1 MTMQSYSQKQND
13 KLEQFVSEIN
23 SLRPTKEQNREVAQ
37 LLFDLYVTE
46 QKKRLVQ
53 YRDKE
58 GNAHY
63 RTEEAG
69 KGYLKNARYV
79 ITTAELMRHVQGKA
93 VYGIF
98 GGRELSKFLCFD
110 IDYGSWR
117 KSEKWANKII
127 NSLQR
132 HGIEREQIHVSFSG
146 KKGFHIDLFFEQ
158 ATSIKMMQTF
168 YEHIVKDI
176 EGDKHKIEF
185 RPTNM
190 QGVKLPLSVHK
201 STQTVCYFVPNN
213 TFDLVR
219 ATLSAKDAIAYLQKA
234 KENRIN
240 VHSFIDQCKK
250 LQSKVHASAAEHKHV
265 ERTEESLTYAKA
277 NIDNN
282 IFQSVEDK
290 LAYCKQLLL
299 SRKLAYKGSRHN
311 ATLFIGQYLKELGSS
326 QEQTT
331 SEVKA
336 FITEA
341 YTNDRNKFGE
351 DTTLE
356 YALGEVERLTRIIY
370 EKDYSLHNE
379 GRKEWEL
386 FESELTF
393 ILETVN
399 NTNEKRKF
407 PLIQLLFAFLME
419 SKKHAKKSNGYVFY
433 TAYSTLAKYGCDS
446 NRQRL
451 KKQIDK
457 LVGLGVL
464 EIAKETEQV
473 GVHKTPYY
481 FKVNIPNGKAGSNS
495 LVLPAESG
503 EKEKKIDTII
513 ATLFAEEK
521 ASKLVPK
528 TYYYEKVKPIYKAA
542 M

>member
-1 MTMQSYSQKQND
+1 MQDYIQKQNN
-13 KLEQFVSEIN
+13 KLEQFILEIN
-23 SLRPTKEQNREVAQ
+23 NFRPTKEQERKIAQ

-53 YRDKE
+53 YRDEQGK
-58 GNAHY
+58 AQY
-63 RTEEAG
+63 KTEEAG
-69 KGYLKNARYV
+69 KGYLKNARYI
-79 ITTAELMRHVQGKA
+79 ITTEELVRHIQGKA

-98 GGRELSKFLCFD
+98 GGKELSKFLCFD
-110 IDYGSWR
+110 IDYGSWK
-117 KSEKWANKII
+117 KSEKWARRII
-127 NSLQR
+127 NSLLR
-132 HGIEREQIHVSFSG
+132 HGIKREQIHVSFSG
-146 KKGFHIDLFFEQ
+146 KKGFHIDMFFEQ
-158 ATSIKMMQTF
+158 AMSIKIMKVF
-168 YEHIVKDI
+168 YEHIVKDV

-201 STQTVCYFVPNN
+201 GTYISTYFVPND
-213 TFDLVR
+213 TFDCLR
-219 ATLSAKDAIAYLQKA
+219 GTLNAKPTIGYLQKA

-240 VHSFIDQCKK
+240 AHSFIDMCKK
-250 LQSKVHASAAEHKHV
+250 LKPTVNAIAVEHKHV
-265 ERTEESLTYAKA
+265 KQTEKLLTHAKA
-277 NIDNN
+277 NIANT
-282 IFQSVEDK
+282 FQSVEDK
-290 LAYCKQLLL
+290 LEYCKQLLL
-299 SRKLAYKGSRHN
+299 SRKLAYKGTRHK
-311 ATLFIGQYLKELGSS
+311 ATLLIGQYLKELGNT

-331 SEVKA
+331 AEVKA

-341 YTNDRNKFGE
+341 YANDRSKFGE

-356 YALGEVERLTRIIY
+356 YALGEAERLTGIVY
-370 EKDYSLHNE
+370 EKDYSLYNE

-399 NTNEKRKF
+399 NTSEKRKF

-419 SKKHAKKSNGYVFY
+419 SKKHAKKRNGYVFY

-457 LVGLGVL
+457 LVALGVL
-464 EIAKETEQV
+464 EIAKATEQV
-473 GVHKTPYY
+473 GKHKTPYY
-481 FKVNIPNGKAGSNS
+481 FKVNIPKAGVDSNS
-495 LVLPAESG
+495 LVLTVESV
-503 EKEKKIDTII
+503 EEDKKIDTII

-528 TYYYEKVKPIYKAA
+528 TYYYENVKPIYKA

>member
-1 MTMQSYSQKQND
+1 MRDYIQEQND
-13 KLEQFVSEIN
+13 KMEQFVQEIN
-23 SLRPTKEQNREVAQ
+23 SFRPTMEQEREIAQ

-58 GNAHY
+58 GKAQY

-69 KGYLKNARYV
+69 TSYLKNARYV
-79 ITTAELMRHVQGKA
+79 ITTAELVKHVQGKA

-98 GGRELSKFLCFD
+98 GGTVLSKFLCFD
-110 IDYGSWR
+110 IDYGSWK
-117 KSEKWANKII
+117 KSEKWARRII
-127 NSLQR
+127 NSLLR
-132 HGIEREQIHVSFSG
+132 HGIKREQIHVSFSG

-158 ATSIKMMQTF
+158 ATSIKIMQVF
-168 YEHIVKDI
+168 YEHILKDI

-190 QGVKLPLSVHK
+190 QGVKLPLSLHQGTLVA
-201 STQTVCYFVPNN
+201 TYFVPND
-213 TFDLVR
+213 TFDFLR
-219 ATLSAKDAIAYLQKA
+219 GPLTDAKRNIAYLQKA
-234 KENRIN
+234 KENRIYT
-240 VHSFIDQCKK
+240 HSFIDMCKK
-250 LQSKVHASAAEHKHV
+250 LKPTVNAIAVEHKHV
-265 ERTEESLTYAKA
+265 EQTEKLLSNAKA
-277 NIDNN
+277 NIANT
-282 IFQSVEDK
+282 FQSVEEK
-290 LAYCKQLLL
+290 QEYCKQLLL

-311 ATLFIGQYLKELGSS
+311 ATLLIGQYLKELGNT

-331 SEVKA
+331 TKVKA

-341 YTNDRNKFGE
+341 YTNERNKFGE

-356 YALGEVERLTRIIY
+356 YALREVKRLTGIIY
-370 EKDYSLHNE
+370 EKDYSLYNK
-379 GRKEWEL
+379 GRKEWEI

-399 NTNEKRKF
+399 KTSEKRKF

-433 TAYSTLAKYGCDS
+433 TPYSTLAKYGCDS

-464 EIAKETEQV
+464 EIAKKTEQV
-473 GVHKTPYY
+473 GKYKTPYY
-481 FKVNIPNGKAGSNS
+481 FKVNIPKAEGDSNI
-495 LVLPAESG
+495 LVLTAESV
-503 EKEKKIDTII
+503 EEDKKIDTII

-521 ASKLVPK
+521 ARKLVPK
-528 TYYYEKVKPIYKAA
+528 TYYYEKVKPIYKVAK
-542 M
+542 